1 MIDKRVESAAAAL
14 ADLKDGAAVMISG
27 FGGAGTPANLIR
39 ALDATGAKDLTI
51 IINSLRFLEG
61 QAPAM
66 FADRRVVKGV
76 CSAFR
81 SRGKEP
87 SHYERQW
94 QAGDLEIDLAPQG
107 SFAER
112 IRAGGAGIPAFFTPT
127 AAGTEL
133 AEGKEA
139 REFGGRPCIL
149 ETALTADYAIL
160 RAAEADRFG
169 NLRFR
174 GSQSN
179 FGPAMA
185 TASRIA
191 VAEVAAFRET
201 PLEPE
206 EIGLSGVF
214 VQRVVHLPDTGEI
227 NG

>member
-14 ADLKDGAAVMISG
+14 ADLTDGASIMMSG
-27 FGGAGTPANLIR
+27 FGGAGTPPNLIR
-39 ALDATGAKDLTI
+39 ALDATGARSLTV

-61 QAPAM
+61 QAPEM
-66 FADRRVVKGV
+66 FVDKRVIKAV

-81 SRGKEP
+81 GRGKDP

-112 IRAGGAGIPAFFTPT
+112 IRAGGAGIPAFYTPT
-127 AAGTEL
+127 AAGTQL
-133 AEGKEA
+133 ADGKEI
-139 REFGGRPCIL
+139 RDFGGRPCVL
-149 ETALTADYAIL
+149 ETALTADYAFL
-160 RAAEADRFG
+160 RAAEGDRFG

-174 GSQSN
+174 GSQAN

-185 TASRIA
+185 MASRIA
-191 VAEVAAFRET
+191 VAEIASFRET
-201 PLEPE
+201 PLAPE

-214 VQRVVHLPDTGEI
+214 VQRLVHLPDTGDV

>member
-1 MIDKRVESAAAAL
+1 MIDKRVDSAAAAV
-14 ADLKDGAAVMISG
+14 ADLKDGASVMVSG
-27 FGGAGTPANLIR
+27 FGGAGTPPNLIR
-39 ALDATGAKDLTI
+39 ALDATGAKDLTV

-61 QAPAM
+61 VAPAL
-66 FADRRVVKGV
+66 FADRRISKGV

-81 SRGKEP
+81 GRGREP

-112 IRAGGAGIPAFFTPT
+112 IRAGGAGIPAFYTPT
-127 AAGTEL
+127 AAGTQL

-139 REFGGRPCIL
+139 REFNGRPCIL
-149 ETALTADYAIL
+149 ETALTADFAFV

-174 GSQSN
+174 GSQAN

-185 TASRIA
+185 TASKIA
-191 VAEVAAFRET
+191 IAEVASFRDT

-214 VQRVVHLPDTGEI
+214 VQRIVLLPDTGEI